1 VFTFL
6 FYVFKCA
13 LLLAPI
19 KNVTQEREE
28 LSAAQASLELRTLSV
43 AEADELKA
51 ANEAL
56 KSKVT
61 ALQQVIGG
69 WGGGLFQ
76 GWKEG
81 THCIFLSFSPKL
93 CILLIVLQHKG
104 QLPYLFRIRART
116 RTFSSYSSDF
126 HFFLYF
132 FHSAFTG
139 VCIHNHYLTY
149 AVYSI
154 YIRRLSSGSGTSS
167 SGELKKP
174 EKGKRGTHN
183 PPLRQK

>member
-61 ALQQVIGG
+61 ALQQVMGG
-69 WGGGLFQ
+69 WGGDCSRDGR
-76 GWKEG
+76 KE
-81 THCIFLSFSPKL
+81 H
-93 CILLIVLQHKG
+93 IV
-104 QLPYLFRIRART
+104 Y
-116 RTFSSYSSDF
+116 
-126 HFFLYF
+126 FFLF
-132 FHSAFTG
+132 LQNCASF
-139 VCIHNHYLTY
+139 
-149 AVYSI
+149 
-154 YIRRLSSGSGTSS
+154 
-167 SGELKKP
+167 
-174 EKGKRGTHN
+174 
-183 PPLRQK
+183 